1 MRTSLLAGLSLALMA
16 AVAVIVSSAFDL
28 QIESVV
34 LLGAAAGAVLALVP
48 DTTPLARFG
57 GALLGIVA
65 ALVGFVLRATMLPDS
80 AGGRAVAV
88 AIVVLLCTVVAVAS
102 LQRIALWSALLGA
115 AVFAGAYERV
125 YAAAPPE
132 LPETSVSTLTA
143 LLVSM
148 AVGFLATSWAA
159 PRDTRSP
166 RADQLNDDRPLPDD
180 SGRAADR
187 PTDRPQR
194 SDEGTDLDT
203 LLAGSTSTSTTTT
216 DARME
221 NAR

>member
-1 MRTSLLAGLSLALMA
+1 MRTSLLAGLSLALTTA
-16 AVAVIVSSAFDL
+16 LAVLVSSWFDL
-28 QIESVV
+28 QIESVA

-48 DTTPLARFG
+48 DTTPLARLG
-57 GALLGIVA
+57 GALLGMVA
-65 ALVGFVLRATMLPDS
+65 SLVGFVLRATVLPDS

-88 AIVVLLCTVVAVAS
+88 AIVVLLCTAVAV
-102 LQRIALWSALLGA
+102 LTFQRIALWAPLLGA

-143 LLVSM
+143 VLVSM
-148 AVGFLATSWAA
+148 AVGFLATIWAA
-159 PRDTRSP
+159 PRGSS
-166 RADQLNDDRPLPDD
+166 AESDDHTDD
-180 SGRAADR
+180 PGHGGFGL
-187 PTDRPQR
+187 R
-194 SDEGTDLDT
+194 SDERTDQSSDLDT
-203 LLAGSTSTSTTTT
+203 LLDDSSSRTTT